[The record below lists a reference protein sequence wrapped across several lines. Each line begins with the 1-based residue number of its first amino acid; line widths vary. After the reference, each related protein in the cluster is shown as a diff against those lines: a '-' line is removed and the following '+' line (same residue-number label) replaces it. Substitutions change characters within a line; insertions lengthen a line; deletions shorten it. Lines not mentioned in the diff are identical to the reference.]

1 MSECSSHECPSLG
14 LGFSQPDTLQTC
26 PAPAFQERRRGG
38 VEGRGLEALHP
49 PARAVFSEPG
59 LWAVHPCV
67 RRGCGGFL
75 PRLPASPV
83 RACGCAG
90 ASASFHVNAY
100 MQMQTSVH
108 TGRGLCVPAHRVCIW
123 ISGKCLGPRLCAR
136 GPSKVCL
143 WACPRVCV
151 PACIRASALS
161 KCKDGCV
168 RPHLQVPS
176 PSLLGCGHPASLFGS
191 LKGAP
196 VPWQGPRL
204 GGQ

>member
-100 MQMQTSVH
+100 MQMQTSVD
-108 TGRGLCVPAHRVCIW
+108 TGRGLCVPAHRVCVW
-123 ISGKCLGPRLCAR
+123 I
-136 GPSKVCL
+136 
-143 WACPRVCV
+143 
-151 PACIRASALS
+151 
-161 KCKDGCV
+161 
-168 RPHLQVPS
+168 
-176 PSLLGCGHPASLFGS
+176 
-191 LKGAP
+191 
-196 VPWQGPRL
+196 
-204 GGQ
+204 